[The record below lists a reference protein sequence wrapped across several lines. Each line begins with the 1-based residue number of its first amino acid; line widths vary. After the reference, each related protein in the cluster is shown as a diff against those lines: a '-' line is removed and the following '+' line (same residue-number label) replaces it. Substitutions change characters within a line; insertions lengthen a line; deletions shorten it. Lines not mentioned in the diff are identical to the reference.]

1 MEQTPRELN
10 SHLDPKSYTP
20 LYVQLFQ
27 MMRSKIEA
35 GIFQP
40 GQQLPSEREL
50 IKTYDV
56 SRITATAAIQKL
68 VHSGLAYRIRGKG
81 SFVARP
87 KIRGLSS
94 FGSFSEDIR
103 ARGMV
108 PSSKII
114 SSDIIT
120 TDKEVREHLELAEKD
135 QVFRISRLR
144 FANEEPVA
152 IETAFIPEA
161 LFPDIENE
169 DLEHGSLYEIM
180 EQKYGLFPTWSEG
193 VFEAAPADE
202 EQAELLDLEP
212 GDPVLWVH
220 RVTRG
225 PNYTPLEWVHSL
237 YRADRFSFSTGILSI
252 RSQEENISRRS

>member
-1 MEQTPRELN
+1 
-10 SHLDPKSYTP
+10 
-20 LYVQLFQ
+20 
-27 MMRSKIEA
+27 MRSKIEA
-35 GIFQP
+35 GTFQP

-50 IKTYDV
+50 IETYDV

-94 FGSFSEDIR
+94 FGSFSDDIR
-103 ARGMV
+103 ARGMD
-108 PSSKII
+108 PGSKII
-114 SSDIIT
+114 SSEILMADE
-120 TDKEVREHLELAEKD
+120 EVRERLELAPEDK
-135 QVFRISRLR
+135 VYKISRLR

-152 IETAFIPEA
+152 METAFVPEA
-161 LFPDIENE
+161 LFPGIENE

-180 EQKYGLFPTWSEG
+180 QQKYGQFPTWSEG
-193 VFEAAPADE
+193 VFEAAAADD
-202 EQAELLDLEP
+202 EQAELVDLEP

-252 RSQEENISRRS
+252 RSQEEKISRRR